1 MTDTIDSKAL
11 DLKAGLRLEPT
22 AFVCSVMPIEPHWI
36 DYNGH
41 LNMAY
46 YNVLFDRSLDEFF
59 DMLGIG
65 HDYLKQRN
73 NSTMTAEC
81 HVRYLRE
88 VHQGDP
94 VHVHVLLVAADQ
106 KRMHIFEELRHAT
119 EGWVS
124 ATSEII
130 SLHVDMDVRRVAPY
144 PPDIAARI
152 EAVAKAHATVPRPD
166 GIGRRVAMP
175 VK

>member
-1 MTDTIDSKAL
+1 MTETLDPKAF
-11 DLKAGLRLEPT
+11 DFKSGLRLEPT
-22 AFVCSVMPIEPHWI
+22 PFVCSVIPIEPQWI

-59 DMLGIG
+59 DMLGTG

-88 VHQGDP
+88 VHLGDP
-94 VHVHVLLVAADQ
+94 VHVHLLLVAADQ

-130 SLHVDMDVRRVAPY
+130 SLHVDMDVRKVAPY

-152 EAVAKAHATVPRPD
+152 QAVAKAQATVPRPD
-166 GIGRRVAMP
+166 AIGRRVTMP